1 MTAGGGEQSIA
12 VRFFGSLRE
21 AAGEQTT
28 VAASA
33 TVAALKAQLCQQL
46 PAPAREAVFAPGV
59 QIAVNQ
65 VLVADDAPVAPGD
78 EVAFLPP
85 VTGG

>member
-1 MTAGGGEQSIA
+1 MKAGGGEQLVA

-21 AAGEQTT
+21 AAGEQIM
-28 VAASA
+28 VAAGA

-46 PAPAREAVFAPGV
+46 PASAREAVFALGV
-59 QIAVNQ
+59 QVAVNQ
-65 VLVADDAPVAPGD
+65 VLVADDAAIAPGD